1 MNTMSLLRNSV
12 IVGGATFLVGS
23 AFMEIGKADSKSDIG
38 KWPYIATFLSGALGF
53 YLLKQN
59 FIPVP
64 KALELNADI
73 DYSGA
78 KGYVRALDGKFDGAN
93 DEGYFPVDEED
104 FSEMVVDE
112 IGEHT
117 TLDAEMDGEKLMVSS
132 FDFDDG
138 SMMVGIGTEDI
149 DVDDPD
155 FMEMMIGKDGK
166 IEQFSLPIGKDD
178 YQRHYQVKPSHY
190 GKMKTQNQTNERA
203 GGDFVRTDGDGKYA
217 HPMIPQGQFMAES
230 LREEY
235 ERHWGEID
243 DDQAKGLIRCR
254 GCDEPASYYDEMNF
268 CEACQGRKKEGL
280 MDDEGNFTDDPS
292 HPLYEYPKP
301 KYAES
306 LQSFAAEVFMADR
319 KIRRR
324 TRWTWTRGPEEGYGD
339 KDKVP
344 YADIYGQQVRQGRGY
359 YGSYVPSYKI
369 EDAYHIS
376 DLPEGYHL
384 HLLKPTLRKSNWVAV
399 AKSPNDNEWKSYT
412 SSNKAGLTKQLLNWY
427 NKDIATPE
435 VKALSPIDKLK
446 IKKGIKSGKVS
457 IDRVSIPEVID
468 KKGNI
473 LTQEEVQFYASGG
486 PDALTPI
493 HFASHFPNASSINN
507 MKIFSEYTTL
517 NKYDVFTFAQG
528 LAFIGDKVTTLRS
541 VNRFNK
547 NREQWVKSY
556 PAWFQNAVKNKISYL
571 SMSITPIEQH
581 DAKFTINTVNVV
593 KFLNGVKRYR
603 WSEVEPREMIKVYGE
618 DLPQFQVLMPNG
630 NLETPRPSSQRKI
643 YESAMNQNDEGTWEV
658 NEFELMLALVD
669 KYKFE
674 NSIFLINERMTN
686 LREPNIWRANNQT
699 KNLISALELMCRRF
713 KKNLN

>member
-1 MNTMSLLRNSV
+1 MSLLRNSV

-64 KALELNADI
+64 EALELNADI

-78 KGYVRALDGKFDGAN
+78 KRYVRALDGKFDGAN

-117 TLDAEMDGEKLMVSS
+117 ILDAESS
-132 FDFDDG
+132 
-138 SMMVGIGTEDI
+138 S
-149 DVDDPD
+149 
-155 FMEMMIGKDGK
+155 
-166 IEQFSLPIGKDD
+166 
-178 YQRHYQVKPSHY
+178 
-190 GKMKTQNQTNERA
+190 
-203 GGDFVRTDGDGKYA
+203 
-217 HPMIPQGQFMAES
+217 
-230 LREEY
+230 
-235 ERHWGEID
+235 
-243 DDQAKGLIRCR
+243 
-254 GCDEPASYYDEMNF
+254 
-268 CEACQGRKKEGL
+268 
-280 MDDEGNFTDDPS
+280 
-292 HPLYEYPKP
+292 
-301 KYAES
+301 S

-344 YADIYGQQVRQGRGY
+344 YSDIYGQTVRQGRGY
-359 YGSYVPSYKI
+359 YGNYVPQYKI
-369 EDAYHIS
+369 EDSYHIS

-384 HLLKPTLRKSNWVAV
+384 HLLKPTLRKSNWVAI
-399 AKSPNDNEWKSYT
+399 AKSPNNKVWQRYT
-412 SSNKAGLTKQLLNWY
+412 SSAKAGLTKKLLDWY

-457 IDRVSIPEVID
+457 IDRVVIPEVMD

-486 PDALTPI
+486 PDSLTPL
-493 HFASHFPNASSINN
+493 HFASYFPNAENLLN
-507 MKIFSEYTTL
+507 MMKFYSDYRTL

-556 PAWFQNAVKNKISYL
+556 PAWFQNAVKNKITYL

-581 DAKFTINTVNVV
+581 DAKFTINNIPIV
-593 KFLNGVKRYR
+593 KFSNGVKRYR
-603 WSEVEPREMIKVYGE
+603 WSEVAPREIIKVYGQ
-618 DLPQFQVLMPNG
+618 DLPQFRVMMPNG
-630 NLETPRPSSQRKI
+630 NLEYPRPSSQRKI
-643 YESAMNQNDEGTWEV
+643 YESAMNQNDDGTWEV
-658 NEFELMLALVD
+658 NVFELMLALVD

-674 NSIFLINERMTN
+674 NSVSVINEKMTN
-686 LREPNIWRANNQT
+686 FQEPTIWRGTNQT
-699 KNLISALELMCRRF
+699 VNLISALELMCRRF

>member
-1 MNTMSLLRNSV
+1 MSLLRNSV

-64 KALELNADI
+64 KALELNA
-73 DYSGA
+73 
-78 KGYVRALDGKFDGAN
+78 
-93 DEGYFPVDEED
+93 
-104 FSEMVVDE
+104 
-112 IGEHT
+112 
-117 TLDAEMDGEKLMVSS
+117 EMDGEKLMVSS
-132 FDFDDG
+132 RDFDDG

-254 GCDEPASYYDEMNF
+254 GCDEPTSYYDERNF

-306 LQSFAAEVFMADR
+306 LQSFAAEVFEADR

-324 TRWTWTRGPEEGYGD
+324 TRWTWTRGQESGFEVEND
-339 KDKVP
+339 DISELP
-344 YADIYGQQVRQGRGY
+344 YDIDYTGRKGRGY
-359 YGSYVPSYKI
+359 YGEYVPIYSVK
-369 EDAYHIS
+369 DSYHIS

-384 HLLKPTLRKSNWVAV
+384 HLYKPALRSSSWKAFSKSPTSDWKVFNNYKKSN
-399 AKSPNDNEWKSYT
+399 
-412 SSNKAGLTKQLLNWY
+412 LTGELLNWY
-427 NKDIATPE
+427 NQDIAKPE
-435 VKALSPIDKLK
+435 QKTLSPIEKLM
-446 IKKGIKSGKVS
+446 ISKGMKSGTVQ
-457 IDRVSIPEVID
+457 IERIVIPKTKYTTEKIQYFAFGGSKLTKRTTPLNFCVID
-468 KKGNI
+468 
-473 LTQEEVQFYASGG
+473 SGVVSLENVEYEFE
-486 PDALTPI
+486 PHL
-493 HFASHFPNASSINN
+493 FA
-507 MKIFSEYTTL
+507 
-517 NKYDVFTFAQG
+517 FAQG
-528 LAFIGDKVTTLRS
+528 LKFMTEKAGTLRS

-547 NREQWVKSY
+547 DPEAWVKSY
-556 PAWFQNAVKNKISYL
+556 PAWFQNAVKNKLTDIDVEFIGLGVEKYDSG
-571 SMSITPIEQH
+571 M
-581 DAKFTINTVNVV
+581 KINDILVL
-593 KFLNGVKRYR
+593 KFLNGVDRYSWRPINEDKR
-603 WSEVEPREMIKVYGE
+603 KVIDTPYGE
-618 DLPQFQVLMPNG
+618 MPQFEIYELDMNDPAPII
-630 NLETPRPSSQRKI
+630 PRPSTMRKI
-643 YESAMNQNDEGTWEV
+643 YAKSFKQNLIGDWKFDKEMFMMAV
-658 NEFELMLALVD
+658 VD

-674 NSIFLINERMTN
+674 NGGSESIHNSMTN
-686 LREPNIWRANNQT
+686 EPIWVIETIPYMTPMA
-699 KNLISALELMCRRF
+699 ELMARRY
-713 KKNLN
+713 KKKLN

>member
-1 MNTMSLLRNSV
+1 MSLLRNSV

-53 YLLKQN
+53 YLLKQQ
-59 FIPVP
+59 FIPLP
-64 KALELNADI
+64 KALELD
-73 DYSGA
+73 
-78 KGYVRALDGKFDGAN
+78 
-93 DEGYFPVDEED
+93 
-104 FSEMVVDE
+104 
-112 IGEHT
+112 
-117 TLDAEMDGEKLMVSS
+117 
-132 FDFDDG
+132 
-138 SMMVGIGTEDI
+138 
-149 DVDDPD
+149 
-155 FMEMMIGKDGK
+155 
-166 IEQFSLPIGKDD
+166 
-178 YQRHYQVKPSHY
+178 
-190 GKMKTQNQTNERA
+190 
-203 GGDFVRTDGDGKYA
+203 
-217 HPMIPQGQFMAES
+217 AES

-243 DDQAKGLIRCR
+243 DDQAKGLIRCG
-254 GCDEPASYYDEMNF
+254 GCDEPASYYDERNF

-306 LQSFAAEVFMADR
+306 ALTLQAFAAEVFEADR

-324 TRWTWTRGPEEGYGD
+324 TRWTWTRGPEEGYD
-339 KDKVP
+339 NKDKVP
-344 YADIYGQQVRQGRGY
+344 YADIYGQTARQGRGY

-369 EDAYHIS
+369 EDSYHIS

-384 HLLKPTLRKSNWVAV
+384 HLMKPTLRKNNWVAI
-399 AKSPNDNEWKSYT
+399 AKSPNNNEWKRYT
-412 SSNKAGLTKQLLNWY
+412 SSNKAGITKKLLDWY

-435 VKALSPIDKLK
+435 VKALTPIDKLK
-446 IKKGIKSGKVS
+446 IKKGIKSGKVA
-457 IDRVSIPEVID
+457 IDRVVIPEVMD

-486 PDALTPI
+486 PDSLMPI
-493 HFASHFPNASSINN
+493 HFASYFPNESSINK
-507 MKIFSEYTTL
+507 MKIISEYIIL
-517 NKYDVFTFAQG
+517 NKYDVFAFTQG

-556 PAWFQNAVKNKISYL
+556 PAWFQNSVKNKISQL
-571 SMSITPIEQH
+571 TMTVNPIEGR
-581 DAKFTINTVNVV
+581 DANFTINNTVIV
-593 KFLNGVKRYR
+593 KFINGVKKYR

-618 DLPQFQVLMPNG
+618 DLPQFRVLMPNG

-643 YESAMNQNDEGTWEV
+643 YESAMNQNDDGKWEV

-674 NSIFLINERMTN
+674 NSISTINEKMTPMYK
-686 LREPNIWRANNQT
+686 PNIWRAGNQT
-699 KNLISALELMCRRF
+699 KHLISALELMCRRF